1 MSARSSASRDPRL
14 SLSVQYAVRSQGLPS
29 RAQLRR
35 WTRAALERDA
45 RVTVRIVGG
54 GEARTL
60 NHHFRGKNRPTNVL
74 TFVMRE
80 RPRLEGD
87 LALCA
92 PVIAREAR
100 AQHKS
105 TRAHYAHLVV
115 HGVLHL
121 QGYDHGRA
129 REARVM
135 ERRESQIV
143 TRLGYPDPYGS
154 EREERE
160 ERRREKRG
168 AKSGRIASRLTP
180 HASLAHG

>member
-1 MSARSSASRDPRL
+1 MSARPVTSNGPRL
-14 SLSVQYAVRSQGLPS
+14 RLSVQYAVRARGLPS

-35 WTRAALERDA
+35 WARAALERDA

-60 NHHFRGKNRPTNVL
+60 NHHFRGKKNPTNVL

-80 RPRLEGD
+80 QPRLEGD

-105 TRAHYAHLVV
+105 VAAHYAHLVV

-121 QGYDHGRA
+121 QGYNHERA
-129 REARVM
+129 QQARIM
-135 ERRESQIV
+135 ERRETQIV
-143 TRLGYPDPYGS
+143 TRLGFPDPY
-154 EREERE
+154 
-160 ERRREKRG
+160 RG
-168 AKSGRIASRLTP
+168 NA
-180 HASLAHG
+180 